1 MKLTIL
7 LGGGNCANTP
17 VARVG
22 PNGGMH
28 GACCDAFS
36 GTYCV
41 RPFIVLDADAL
52 VTHSTTYPPDD
63 HALLRPVWWGDAS
76 RQCDHWCW
84 IMTGIAGSCVGYT
97 TGGPS
102 YRSAGGFMYTVTGSA
117 DDYRRYAT
125 VQHPTSSGI
134 VNIQWSFDRIS
145 WLRTGRFSTYRCTG
159 F

>member
-1 MKLTIL
+1 MGPPSLPTQL
-7 LGGGNCANTP
+7 SGGGNCANTP

-41 RPFIVLDADAL
+41 KPFIVLDADAL

-63 HALLRPVWWGDAS
+63 HALLRPIWYAVDTS
-76 RQCDHWCW
+76 SQCDHWCW

-102 YRSAGGFMYTVTGSA
+102 YSAGGWMYAHAGSVSNN
-117 DDYRRYAT
+117 RRYAT

-134 VNIQWSFDRIS
+134 VNIKYSFDRIS
-145 WLRTGRFSTYRCTG
+145 WLRNGQ
-159 F
+159 